1 MHSIRLAAAVLLLAG
16 ASIAQAAPATYITMD
31 HSSEMLMNAATANS
45 LWKDNLPAALK
56 RLYPVGR
63 WGFASEVSGGFDDA
77 KVCVI
82 TARVL
87 LLPRSGKN
95 LVYRPEKSATAYGS
109 QASASP
115 DQCRALAKAKLGEAM
130 ASMRAALS
138 AR

>member
-1 MHSIRLAAAVLLLAG
+1 MAPIRLVVALLLAG
-16 ASIAQAAPATYITMD
+16 AASLASAAPLGYITLD
-31 HSSEMLMNAATANS
+31 HSTESLMDATIADG
-45 LWKDNLPAALK
+45 LWKDNLPMALRK
-56 RLYPVGR
+56 LYPMGK

-87 LLPRSGKN
+87 LLPRSGKS
-95 LVYRPEKSATAYGS
+95 LVYRPEKSATAFGS
-109 QASASP
+109 QSGATP
-115 DQCRALAKAKLGEAM
+115 DQCRALAKAKLSEAM